1 MTAREKVLAAE
12 HEALEVLAGRSDRI
26 DCPFCGIGS
35 TPEQQL
41 LCCYELAVV
50 VDAVLAHV
58 NFKTQKETV
67 ERTLERLD
75 KARGPAGA
83 VVLN

>member
-35 TPEQQL
+35 TSEQQL
-41 LCCYELAVV
+41 LCCYELAVG

-58 NFKTQKETV
+58 DFKTQMETM